1 MLRLLI
7 FLLLSLMA
15 ATPVVAQTA
24 CPQGVSP
31 GDPRCGSS
39 SGGLS
44 IEPVYV
50 PKMRWKST
58 WGGFASDAEGA
69 VIGTSTAQ
77 SSKSAA
83 SRAAVKRCQELGGKE
98 CSVALVYK
106 DQCAVIAD
114 PVVEVTGLR
123 TFLGASSIDEATALA
138 LEKCGQRNPG
148 MTCKIIYSNCTAP
161 FSYID

>member
-1 MLRLLI
+1 MPRLLV
-7 FLLLSLMA
+7 FLVLGLLA
-15 ATPVVAQTA
+15 APAIAQTG

-31 GDPRCGSS
+31 GDPRCGPS

-98 CSVALVYK
+98 CSVALTYK
-106 DQCAVIAD
+106 NQCAVVAD
-114 PVVEVTGLR
+114 PIEQESGLR
-123 TFLGASSIDEATALA
+123 TFLGASSIDEATVLA
-138 LEKCGQRNPG
+138 IGKCVERNPG
-148 MTCKIIYSNCTAP
+148 TTCKIIYSNCTAP
-161 FSYID
+161 ISYID